1 MVWSEHIPCFLCR
14 ALQDYYHESTHKECA
29 VDHLISLVRSA
40 VMEDTIVGVVLV
52 A

>member
-1 MVWSEHIPCFLCR
+1 MVRSEHVPGLLGS

-40 VMEDTIVGVVLV
+40 VVEDTIVGVVLV